1 MKKITKA
8 LCVGACIAVLSSL
21 AIAGIEQ
28 AKENPKAEQAKE
40 KTKAKKDDIYAQVE
54 LFADAVSIIRS
65 EYVEDTEAKKVVYG
79 AMKGMLASLDD
90 FSQFMEPDE
99 YKEIKVETK
108 GEFGGLGVEIGM
120 RDGIV
125 TVIAPISGTP
135 AESAGIKA
143 ADKIVKINGEITKSL
158 TLNDVVKKMRG
169 SPNTMVTL
177 TLWRESEQKV
187 FDVQIKRAIIKIRSI
202 KKAALIED
210 KIGYVKLAEFQEN
223 TPRDLDEA
231 LKKLQAQGMDSLILD
246 LRNNPGGLLDVSID
260 VAERFLPK
268 DTVIVSTKSR
278 TPEQNVI
285 FKAKGKSTCPDCP
298 VVVLVNGGSAS
309 ASEIVAGAI
318 QDNKRGIILGTKTFG
333 KASVQTVIPLN
344 DGSALRLTTALYYTP
359 SGKLIRDQGII
370 PDVVV
375 EKEVA
380 AQKPPEK
387 KVDIFERLEAEKK
400 AKPKTEAPPEGL
412 EEKVELDNQ
421 LSRAVDLVKGLKIYR
436 KSRT

>member
-1 MKKITKA
+1 MKKITKI
-8 LCVGACIAVLSSL
+8 LYVGACIAVLSSL
-21 AIAGIEQ
+21 AIAGVEQ
-28 AKENPKAEQAKE
+28 AKEKPKAEQAKE
-40 KTKAKKDDIYAQVE
+40 KTKAKDDIYAQVE

-90 FSQFMEPDE
+90 FSSFLEPDE

-120 RDGIV
+120 RDGII

-135 AESAGIKA
+135 AETAGIKA
-143 ADKIVKINGEITKSL
+143 GDKIVKINGEITKSL
-158 TLNDVVKKMRG
+158 TLNDAVKKMRG
-169 SPNTMVTL
+169 SPNTMITL

-202 KKAALIED
+202 KKAVLIED

-223 TPRDLDEA
+223 TPRDLDEEF
-231 LKKLQAQGMDSLILD
+231 KKLLAQGMDSLILD

-278 TPEQNVI
+278 TPEQNIV
-285 FKAKGKSTCPDCP
+285 FKAKGKMACPDCP
-298 VVVLVNGGSAS
+298 IVVLVNGGSAS

-359 SGKLIRDQGII
+359 SGKMIRNQGII

-375 EKEVA
+375 EREEA

-387 KVDIFERLEAEKK
+387 KVNIFERLESEKK
-400 AKPKTEAPPEGL
+400 EKPKTEPAPQGI

-421 LSRAVDLVKGLKIYR
+421 LSRAIDLVKGLKIYR
-436 KSRT
+436 EAKK